1 MAGVVYFVQEGKSG
15 PIKIGWTSNCPHR
28 RRDNLQIGN
37 SEDLYLLGVLPDAD
51 QSLEARWHKCY
62 SKYRKRSE
70 WFWPARELV
79 EAIDR
84 QFPPPE
90 RQKQP
95 KLVYTNEGPKRLDA
109 LKSWLKSNG
118 VRQGTIAQWLGVSQA
133 HVSKLMRGLSP
144 MKAHHALIIEA
155 KTAGAVAA
163 ADLVGVAKGY
173 DLEPHFD
180 HPSEAA

>member
-1 MAGVVYFVQEGKSG
+1 MDGVVYFIQEGKTG
-15 PIKIGWTSNCPHR
+15 PIKIGWTTNCPHR

-37 SEDLYLLGVLPDAD
+37 SENLYLLGVLPDAD
-51 QSLEARWHKCY
+51 KSLEARWHNCY

-79 EAIDR
+79 EAIDH

-95 KLVYTNEGPKRLDA
+95 RLVYTSKGPKRLDE
-109 LKSWLKSNG
+109 LKGWLKENG
-118 VRQGTIAQWLGVSQA
+118 VRQGEIAKWLGVSQA

-144 MKAHHALIIEA
+144 IQLHHALIIEA
-155 KTAGAVAA
+155 KTAGAVTAA
-163 ADLVGVAKGY
+163 QLMERLDNRT
-173 DLEPHFD
+173 
-180 HPSEAA
+180 SEAA